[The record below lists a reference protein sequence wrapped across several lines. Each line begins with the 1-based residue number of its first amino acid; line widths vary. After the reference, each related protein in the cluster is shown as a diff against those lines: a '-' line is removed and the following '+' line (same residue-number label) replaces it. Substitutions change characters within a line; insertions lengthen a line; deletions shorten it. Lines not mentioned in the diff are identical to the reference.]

1 MRIYFRRFICGV
13 VVVLM
18 IFSAVMANGGDLVLP
33 AAVSAVELSDEDAE
47 LELIVELKSGG
58 VLELCAVPSARMN
71 EGVAMQ
77 SVAMAQTQAEARVAS
92 VTETQVEGRLTHI
105 MNALVLKG
113 GYSDIEKIKALP
125 EVKAVYISET
135 VEIVKP
141 LVSVE
146 AEAQGALDVACAEQN
161 ALLGD
166 KAVRSQ
172 YDGDGM
178 VIGFVDSELWY
189 DHLVFD
195 TAPTDAA
202 LSVSDIEAYLAAE
215 SLAAESLAGGA
226 AALKASDVYKSAKV
240 PFAFDYADKD
250 ADPKTE
256 NTANYHGTHVV
267 GIAAADGDGITG
279 VASNAQVAFAKVSPD
294 GASTSNTKLMAYAL
308 DDLVKLG
315 VDVINMS
322 MGVPAGFSNGQ
333 GLFDAVYE
341 RIESA
346 GIPIILSAGNDGRYG
361 DAFDTGA
368 PLADAPDYGLLGSPA
383 TVEYSVAVAAVGLD
397 TQSPN
402 EYSFTLADGTTVG
415 YYDSSWRYTEE
426 RFADVLD
433 KAAVEYVDCGLGT
446 DEGYTGITSLEG
458 KVALITRGGASFDN
472 SVGTAQSKGALA
484 VIIINTED
492 AYGNVY
498 AGGCT
503 IPCAVVTN
511 TCGAV
516 LKAAQTKTL
525 TAKKEPYKICGFSSR
540 GATPDLR
547 LKPEASAMGKW
558 VFSAYYGGDYAFN
571 AGTSMAAPQY
581 AGACAS
587 VLDYINKGVNS
598 AMSKSAKRTLAAQLL
613 CSTAQVWAED
623 GEIGG
628 LPASPRAQGAG
639 VINIEN
645 AVTTPAVVMNT
656 YNSKT
661 KIELGEISGTEVEF
675 EFKVKNISDASVTYN
690 VSADVITD
698 GASAQA
704 QGDGKTVNVVDGV
717 QELSGAE
724 VTFDCGETVTVPAG
738 GEKTVTARLVL
749 DSEELAALSEVFTN
763 GFFTEGYIYLS
774 NDTDPELSIPF
785 MGFCGDWSAVPVF
798 GGEEYGLETL
808 LACSNG
814 SYIKRLNVIDNT
826 GYYSPLT
833 GALGVA
839 FQNARHVQQMNV
851 LVYDAEENEVYR
863 RQYTYLRRSMDA
875 SKYALAGAFD
885 GMLNEEA
892 LPDGNYT
899 VRIDAAA
906 DCSDGLDNPQTMMFD
921 IVLDSTMP
929 ELYDAVVRTQSV
941 DQTSGRWLWVKAA
954 TDAEPVT
961 PFYGVIDS
969 EGEIIQPQ
977 YLTESGYRLFNVTGY
992 SLPACKIY
1000 IEDAAGNAVA
1010 YDITAHDGYS
1020 VVFDGKVFKG
1030 TSLWDAYIVKD
1041 IILNRYDVEPD
1052 STGYTKKLFVWDS
1065 NMMPLAR
1072 PFTVQ

>member
-1 MRIYFRRFICGV
+1 MKIYFRRFICGFV
-13 VVVLM
+13 AVLM
-18 IFSAVMANGGDLVLP
+18 IFSVAIANGGVSVSP
-33 AAVSAVELSDEDAE
+33 AAINAMELSGQDDE
-47 LELIVELKSGG
+47 LELIVELESGG

-77 SVAMAQTQAEARVAS
+77 SVATAQTQAEARVAA
-92 VTETQVEGRLTHI
+92 VTKTQVEGRLTHI

-141 LVSVE
+141 LASVM
-146 AEAQGALDVACAEQN
+146 AEVQGTLDVACAEQN
-161 ALLGD
+161 GLLGD
-166 KAVRSQ
+166 KAVRSE
-172 YDGDGM
+172 YDGDGL

-189 DHLVFD
+189 DHLAFD

-202 LSVSDIEAYLAAE
+202 LSISDIEAYLAAE
-215 SLAAESLAGGA
+215 NLIAESLAGGT
-226 AALKASDVYKSAKV
+226 AALKASDVYKSGKV

-256 NTANYHGTHVV
+256 NTTNYHGTHVV
-267 GIAAADGDGITG
+267 GIAAADGNDITG
-279 VASNAQVAFAKVSPD
+279 IASNAQVAFAKVSSD
-294 GASTSNTKLMAYAL
+294 GASTSSTKLMAYAL

-333 GLFDAVYE
+333 GFFDAVYE

-346 GIPIILSAGNDGRYG
+346 GIPIIISAGNEGRYG
-361 DAFDTGA
+361 DDFATGA
-368 PLADAPDYGLLGSPA
+368 PLTDAPDYGLLGSPA
-383 TVEYSVAVAAVGLD
+383 TVEYSIAVAAIGHD

-402 EYSFTLADGTTVG
+402 EYSFTLADGSEVG
-415 YYDSSWRYTEE
+415 YYDSSWLYTEA

-446 DEGYTGITSLEG
+446 DEGYAGLTSLDG

-484 VIIINTED
+484 AIIINTED
-492 AYGNVY
+492 AYVNVY

-503 IPCAVVTN
+503 IPCAVVTK
-511 TCGAV
+511 TSGAV
-516 LKAAQTKTL
+516 LKAAQAKTL
-525 TAKKEPYKICGFSSR
+525 NVRKEPYKICGFSSR

-547 LKPEASAMGKW
+547 LKPEVSAMGKW
-558 VFSAYYGGDYAFN
+558 VFSAYYGESYAFN

-587 VLDYINKGVNS
+587 VLDYINKDVNPG
-598 AMSKSAKRTLAAQLL
+598 MSKSAKRTLAAQLL
-613 CSTAQVWAED
+613 CSTAQVWSED
-623 GEIGG
+623 GTADG

-639 VINIEN
+639 VINIES

-661 KIELGEISGTEVEF
+661 KIELGEISDTEVEF
-675 EFKVKNISDASVTYN
+675 EFKVKNISAASVTYN
-690 VSADVITD
+690 LSTDVITD
-698 GASAQA
+698 GARAQV
-704 QGDGKTVNVVDGV
+704 QSDGRTVNVVDGV
-717 QELSGAE
+717 QALSGAE
-724 VTFDCGETVTVPAG
+724 VIFDCGESVTVPAG
-738 GEKTVTARLVL
+738 GEKTVTARLRL
-749 DSEELAALSEVFTN
+749 DSEEIAALSEVFTN
-763 GFFTEGYIYLS
+763 GFFAEGYIYLS
-774 NDTDPELSIPF
+774 NDADPELSIPF
-785 MGFCGDWSAVPVF
+785 MGFCGDWSAVPIF
-798 GGEEYGLETL
+798 GGEDYGLKNL
-808 LACSNG
+808 LVRSNG
-814 SYIKRLNVIDNT
+814 SNTEPLNVIDGT

-833 GALGVA
+833 GTMGIA
-839 FQNARHVQQMNV
+839 FQNARHIRVMNV
-851 LVYDAEENEVYR
+851 LVCDAEGDEVYR
-863 RQYTYLRRSMDA
+863 KQNTYLRRNMDA

-885 GMLNEEA
+885 GMLDEAA

-906 DCSDGLDNPQTMMFD
+906 DCSDGLENPQTMMFY
-921 IVLDSTMP
+921 IVLDSVVP

-941 DQTSGRWLWVKAA
+941 NQTSGRWLWVKAA
-954 TDAEPVT
+954 AGTEPVAL
-961 PFYGVIDS
+961 FYGVIDS
-969 EGEIIQPQ
+969 EGEIICPQ
-977 YLTESGYRLFNVTGY
+977 YSSESGYRLFNLTGY

-1020 VVFDGKVFKG
+1020 VVFDGEVFKG

-1041 IILNRYDVEPD
+1041 IILNRYDVEAD
-1052 STGYTKKLFVWDS
+1052 SAGYTKKLFVWDG

-1072 PFTVQ
+1072 PFTVE